1 MRRKK
6 NIIDDL
12 WLRMSFEEVSD
23 EEIIALISE
32 KVKDLE
38 MGDCEGR
45 TLLWHATFLN
55 RRKVA
60 EWLIE
65 RGANVNTQDENSFSA
80 LHIAV
85 QERNID
91 MVSYL
96 LRCGADVNIQD
107 KFGNT
112 PIMRTNRAT
121 PDDIFRI
128 LLENGA
134 EVDIKYIAGV
144 SFRNICFGNVSSYV
158 QEMIDRSKK

>member
-12 WLRMSFEEVSD
+12 WLRMHFEEVSD

-32 KVKDLE
+32 KVEDLE

-45 TLLWHATFLN
+45 TLLWHAIFFK

-91 MVSYL
+91 MVAYL

-107 KFGNT
+107 KFSNT

-121 PDDIFRI
+121 PDEIFRI

-134 EVDIKYIAGV
+134 DVDIKNIAGV
-144 SFRNICFGNVSSYV
+144 SFRDICFGNVSPYV
-158 QEMIDRSKK
+158 QELIDRSKK